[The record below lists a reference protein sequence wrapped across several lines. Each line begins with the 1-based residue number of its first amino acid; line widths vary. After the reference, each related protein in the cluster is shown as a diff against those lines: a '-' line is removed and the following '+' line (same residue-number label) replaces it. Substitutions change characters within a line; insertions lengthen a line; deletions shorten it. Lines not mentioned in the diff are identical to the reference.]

1 MRRRV
6 RYSPSF
12 FSRTSYHQELR
23 VSFCSVSSKIML
35 KTLGNISLVFLGL
48 MTGLVRCEIS
58 SCYKVGPAPE
68 YSRMFYSSHS
78 EVDQSWINSTV
89 LDVLTSVPNYE
100 ECQLLCQVRKTTFAP
115 ISKLTVSW
123 RTLRGVWGGPGLTRR
138 TRTLLL
144 TVFSSLTSEIE
155 LTTRT
160 VSGRS

>member
-1 MRRRV
+1 MMV
-6 RYSPSF
+6 
-12 FSRTSYHQELR
+12 
-23 VSFCSVSSKIML
+23 
-35 KTLGNISLVFLGL
+35 LGL

-78 EVDQSWINSTV
+78 EVDQSWSNPTV
-89 LDVLTSVPNYE
+89 LNVLTSVPDYK

-115 ISKLTVSW
+115 ISKLTISW

-144 TVFSSLTSEIE
+144 LVFSSLTSEIE

-160 VSGRS
+160 VSGRSRTQTQFKSIEIFFQRSPELSVQQSGGV

>member
-1 MRRRV
+1 MLLRRSQSSAV
-6 RYSPSF
+6 N
-12 FSRTSYHQELR
+12 
-23 VSFCSVSSKIML
+23 FCSVSSKRML
-35 KTLGNISLVFLGL
+35 KMATLGNISLVFLGL

-78 EVDQSWINSTV
+78 EVDQSWINSTS
-89 LDVLTSVPNYE
+89 LNFLNNIPNYE

>member
-1 MRRRV
+1 MA
-6 RYSPSF
+6 
-12 FSRTSYHQELR
+12 
-23 VSFCSVSSKIML
+23 
-35 KTLGNISLVFLGL
+35 TLGNISLVFLGL

-78 EVDQSWINSTV
+78 EVDQSWINSTS
-89 LDVLTSVPNYE
+89 LDFLTSVPNYE
-100 ECQLLCQVRKTTFAP
+100 ECQVVCQVRKTTFAP
-115 ISKLTVSW
+115 ISKLTISW

-144 TVFSSLTSEIE
+144 LVFSSLTSEIE

>member
-1 MRRRV
+1 MAAMGNSLL
-6 RYSPSF
+6 YSGLLDPDY
-12 FSRTSYHQELR
+12 TSY
-23 VSFCSVSSKIML
+23 
-35 KTLGNISLVFLGL
+35 LGLVFWCL
-48 MTGLVRCEIS
+48 MTGVISSDIS

-100 ECQLLCQVRKTTFAP
+100 ECQVVCQVRKTTFPP
-115 ISKLTVSW
+115 ISKLTVFW

-138 TRTLLL
+138 TRTLLF

-155 LTTRT
+155 LSTRT

>member
-1 MRRRV
+1 MLLRRSKSSAV
-6 RYSPSF
+6 RSSSFLSPGTTCQF
-12 FSRTSYHQELR
+12 L
-23 VSFCSVSSKIML
+23 FCLSKRML
-35 KTLGNISLVFLGL
+35 KMATLGNISLVFLGL

-78 EVDQSWINSTV
+78 EVDQSWINSTS
-89 LDVLTSVPNYE
+89 LNFLNNIPSYE

-138 TRTLLL
+138 TRILLL
-144 TVFSSLTSEIE
+144 TV
-155 LTTRT
+155 
-160 VSGRS
+160 

>member
-1 MRRRV
+1 
-6 RYSPSF
+6 
-12 FSRTSYHQELR
+12 
-23 VSFCSVSSKIML
+23 
-35 KTLGNISLVFLGL
+35 

-89 LDVLTSVPNYE
+89 LELVHPVPDYE

-115 ISKLTVSW
+115 ISKLTISW